1 MHKSVLFLIFS
12 FLYLSSQA
20 QTLREFEYID
30 TKGRTQLAGLV
41 PLNMLKAEPYA
52 AWFQKSYMNYY
63 VNEKTAK
70 RLGKY
75 LKDMDIQVF
84 MGTWCGDS
92 KREIPR
98 LVRVLEVARIDPA
111 RVNYVCVYSEPERR
125 NMSPT
130 QEQKGRN
137 IHHVPTIILF
147 KNGKEVGRL
156 IEGPLVSLEEDL
168 LEVVEGMNYPTK
180 YPAAEKLNQWVQTP
194 APAMSDSLFWANL
207 EKKVDSLSPRSPYEL
222 SALARTF
229 HNHGEFEKE
238 AFVLKI
244 NSMLFPGF
252 LSVLDKLSEAL
263 RLAGRETEAKNI
275 DEVLLKQASELSEK
289 VKKRLESK

>member
-1 MHKSVLFLIFS
+1 MYKSLLWLFFS
-12 FLYLSSQA
+12 FLFYRSQGQA
-20 QTLREFEYID
+20 LREFEYID
-30 TKGRTQLAGLV
+30 SKGRTQLAGLV
-41 PLNMLKAEPYA
+41 PLNMLKAEPYSN
-52 AWFQKSYMNYY
+52 WFQKSYMNYY
-63 VNEKTAK
+63 VNEKVAK

-111 RVNYVCVYSEPERR
+111 RVNYVCVYAEPERR

-147 KNGKEVGRL
+147 KNGKEVGRV
-156 IEGPLVSLEEDL
+156 IESPLLSLEEDL
-168 LEVVEGMNYPTK
+168 LEVVESMDYPTK
-180 YPAAEKLNQWVQTP
+180 YPAAEKLNQWAKSP
-194 APAMSDSLFWANL
+194 APAMSDSLFWTNM

-222 SALARTF
+222 NALARTY
-229 HNHGEFEKE
+229 HNHGDYDKE
-238 AFVLKI
+238 AFVLKV

-252 LSVLDKLSEAL
+252 LSVQDKLAEAL
-263 RLAGRETEAKNI
+263 LLAGRQAEAQKIDEDLLKEAK
-275 DEVLLKQASELSEK
+275 QLSEK
-289 VKKRLESK
+289 AKKRLDNQ